1 MLRAIFLACLLISMA
16 LMVLGNE
23 EGESNDRPKVQ
34 VSGATNN
41 FVALVSLAFSGI
53 TFALMN

>member
-1 MLRAIFLACLLISMA
+1 MV
-16 LMVLGNE
+16 LMVLGDPQPE
-23 EGESNDRPKVQ
+23 EEESEGKAEAEANAEFN
-34 VSGATNN
+34 GATNN

>member
-1 MLRAIFLACLLISMA
+1 MV
-16 LMVLGNE
+16 LMVLGDPQPE
-23 EGESNDRPKVQ
+23 EEESEGKAEAEANANAEFN
-34 VSGATNN
+34 GATNN